1 MITFNDILTLGGLS
15 PSQVKIL
22 RHGLVGQP
30 KIYDTWRNDRPVFE
44 GYQSR
49 QGANMIPENGV
60 VASFVVSRAAKTTFA
75 GMYRNMGSTPMPV
88 GDVEP
93 LSGSVHTEGRLGRI
107 YDLAPIPGWEQY
119 EGRLVIAWPAGSAGR
134 SWHRRADSTLWP
146 VLEIADQH
154 DPWPGWRE
162 FHCEAD
168 ELATLPHEW
177 RSMLSH
183 TKGVYLLIDLDD
195 AGKQY
200 VGSAKGTDSLLGR
213 LLGYARGG
221 TNGNRGLTRRH
232 RYIVSVLEPVAMLTP
247 DQTIEAVEAQWKDRL
262 GTREYGL
269 NQN

>member
-1 MITFNDILTLGGLS
+1 MITFNDILTLRRLN
-15 PSQVKIL
+15 PAEVKIL
-22 RHGLVGQP
+22 RHGQVGDP
-30 KIYDTWRNDRPVFE
+30 KVYDTWRSDRPVFE
-44 GYQSR
+44 RYQAL
-49 QGANMIPENGV
+49 QGSSVIPEHGF

-75 GMYRNMGSTPMPV
+75 GMYRNVGWTPTPLGEV
-88 GDVEP
+88 DP
-93 LSGSVHTEGRLGRI
+93 LSGSVHTDGRGRT
-107 YDLAPIPGWEQY
+107 YDLAPIPGWEGY
-119 EGRLVIAWPAGSAGR
+119 EGRLVIEWPGGR
-134 SWHRRADSTLWP
+134 NWHRRADSMLWP

-154 DPWPGWRE
+154 DPWPGWRA

-195 AGKQY
+195 GGKQY

-213 LLGYARGG
+213 LLGYAKGG
-221 TNGNRGLTRRH
+221 TNGNRGLTRGH
-232 RYIVSVLEPVAMLTP
+232 RYLVSVLEPVAMLTP
-247 DQTIEAVEAQWKDRL
+247 DQTIEAVEGQWKDRL

>member
-1 MITFNDILTLGGLS
+1 MITFNDVLTLGGLA

-22 RHGLVGQP
+22 RHGQVGDP
-30 KIYDTWRNDRPVFE
+30 KVYDTWRNDRPVFE
-44 GYQSR
+44 RYQEL
-49 QGANMIPENGV
+49 QGSNMIPEKGF

-75 GMYRNMGSTPMPV
+75 GMYRNMGWTPTPV
-88 GDVEP
+88 GEVDP
-93 LSGSVHTEGRLGRI
+93 LSGSVHTDGRGYS
-107 YDLAPIPGWEQY
+107 YDLALVPGWEDY
-119 EGRLVIAWPAGSAGR
+119 EGRLVIEWPGGR
-134 SWHRRADSTLWP
+134 SWHRRADSLLWP
-146 VLEIADQH
+146 VVEIAHQH

-183 TKGVYLLIDLDD
+183 TKGIYLLVDLDD

-200 VGSAKGTDSLLGR
+200 VGSAKGTDNLFGR
-213 LLGYARGG
+213 LLGYSKGG
-221 TNGNRGLTRRH
+221 TNGNRGLTRGH
-232 RYIVSVLEPVAMLTP
+232 RYVVSVLEPVAMLTP

-262 GTREYGL
+262 GTRQYGL